1 VAHLILVNGKPLD
14 PQKAAG
20 AFLPLDLF
28 YVCPDCGSKHVLAK
42 DAKTI
47 EDLGG
52 QHKLWIP
59 RQQDRWCQECGHR
72 WTATLAPEIIAR

>member
-1 VAHLILVNGKPLD
+1 MGHLILINGKPLD

-20 AFLPLDLF
+20 AFLPLDMF

-42 DAKTI
+42 EARAID
-47 EDLGG
+47 DLGG

-59 RQQDRWCQECGHR
+59 RLQDRWCQECGHK
-72 WTATLAPEIIAR
+72 WTATLAPEILAR